1 MRAVV
6 LVLLCLGAVGC
17 LVVELNNWA
26 LSTEGFPTKGTAS
39 VANTVEEGNNLVHKI
54 ILSYKN

>member
-17 LVVELNNWA
+17 LVELNNWA
-26 LSTEGFPTKGTAS
+26 LSTEDNWVNEAATVTEGSATAS
-39 VANTVEEGNNLVHKI
+39 ADNAVEKGINPK
-54 ILSYKN
+54 S

>member
-17 LVVELNNWA
+17 LMDLNNWA
-26 LSTEGFPTKGTAS
+26 ISTEGFPTKGTAT
-39 VANTVEEGNNLVHKI
+39 VANTVEEGNNLVYKI